1 MARQRFIH
9 PEIWTDEKFT
19 RLSYVERLF
28 FIGLFSNCDDE
39 GRICASPAYLRSV
52 IFPCD
57 RISLKK
63 VRQIRDAVVQNF
75 SSILLYRVGEN
86 EYLAF
91 QNFKKYQKPKY
102 ARPSKIPPPQG
113 SEGDFQ
119 IMFPEIQLQN
129 GGSLSEK
136 NRNDFSTG
144 SGSGL
149 GSGCGCGSG
158 CGGGA
163 AADIHPEAAE
173 RTHVDSNGSS
183 SEGAGTPAE
192 SEAEVK
198 SERGEGAAGCSSGAQ
213 ANAGEA
219 CALPAA
225 PCGVQPDVT
234 LADPEEGG
242 TAERAEHPETPGE
255 QRDAA
260 AGGITPYEAQV
271 LRELKAV
278 PGYPFD
284 LEKDLA
290 HIRCLAEDFPGID
303 LLAEAKR
310 WRAYKLDKPLLKSSK
325 PRLQLRRWCE
335 IAAARPD
342 GARRPKREEGSKHG
356 KSGGDPAEPHA
367 DPGAESGQR
376 APPGTRSKYPMLRVI
391 NGREFFG

>member
-129 GGSLSEK
+129 GGSPSEK
-136 NRNDFSTG
+136 YQNDFSLG

-149 GSGCGCGSG
+149 GSGWGCGSG

-163 AADIHPEAAE
+163 AADARPEATE
-173 RTHVDSNGSS
+173 RTPVDSNGSS
-183 SEGAGTPAE
+183 SEGANTPAE

-198 SERGEGAAGCSSGAQ
+198 SDRGEGAAACSSGAQ
-213 ANAGEA
+213 ANTGEA

-225 PCGVQPDVT
+225 PCGVQPDVS
-234 LADPEEGG
+234 LADPEECGA
-242 TAERAEHPETPGE
+242 AEQTEHSETPGE
-255 QRDAA
+255 QQDAA

-310 WRAYKLDKPLLKSSK
+310 WRAYKLDKPLLKNSK
-325 PRLQLRRWCE
+325 PRLQFRRWCE
-335 IAAARPD
+335 IAAARPE
-342 GARRPKREEGSKHG
+342 GARRSKREEGSKRG
-356 KSGGDPAEPHA
+356 KIGGDPAEPHA

-376 APPGTRSKYPMLRVI
+376 APSGTRSKYPMLRVI